1 MKRFCLTRFRAVRTC
16 IKPVLYNW
24 NALIKYYSGLKK
36 PTPRQKLLQG
46 YFVERKMMSF
56 LNINFINSA
65 TREIDEAI
73 DHFEK
78 RNTMIYGA
86 RDKMERILRNSLLK
100 FHDETSCKKLID
112 DSDDNDRVQRKSGA
126 ELLQFDVD
134 NEATLLKKKKVFI
147 GEAATKFIKELPLN
161 PLSSQLPKFYEN
173 VMTFHRTV
181 ALKYQQYFR
190 TGILSTEL
198 NYISAFDPKK
208 HNDISTTAYIKYLAK
223 KFTKIVNNV
232 ECVEGQDK
240 LDQGIEDYPTDEEVK
255 EFVNLEF
262 EDYWLAV
269 SNLKEGGWKKYYI
282 LPRFALA
289 FGTLFISNSES
300 KRAFSVQTDIRRNPK
315 RNLMDQDTFD
325 GHLQIHYGVEC
336 KEVKALCTTCVDYAK
351 ASSEDKKVIPPHH
364 CHCSV
369 APISEQMKE
378 TCKNMWNAN

>member
-1 MKRFCLTRFRAVRTC
+1 MGLTPLPIKRFCSTRFRAVRTC

-46 YFVERKMMSF
+46 YFVEPEMMSF

-78 RNTMIYGA
+78 GNTMIYGA

-112 DSDDNDRVQRKSGA
+112 DSDDDDRVQKKSGA

-134 NEATLLKKKKVFI
+134 NEATLLKKKEVFI
-147 GEAATKFIKELPLN
+147 GEAATKFIKELSLN
-161 PLSSQLPKFYEN
+161 PLSSQLSKFYEN

-223 KFTKIVNNV
+223 KFTKIVNNIV
-232 ECVEGQDK
+232 CRGSGQTGSRDR
-240 LDQGIEDYPTDEEVK
+240 G
-255 EFVNLEF
+255 
-262 EDYWLAV
+262 
-269 SNLKEGGWKKYYI
+269 
-282 LPRFALA
+282 
-289 FGTLFISNSES
+289 LFN
-300 KRAFSVQTDIRRNPK
+300 
-315 RNLMDQDTFD
+315 
-325 GHLQIHYGVEC
+325 
-336 KEVKALCTTCVDYAK
+336 
-351 ASSEDKKVIPPHH
+351 
-364 CHCSV
+364 
-369 APISEQMKE
+369 
-378 TCKNMWNAN
+378 